1 MILKNFFSKFN
12 KTKMNN
18 TNRLEEPLLTDD
30 NSRFT
35 QLPLKY
41 PLLQKAFE
49 THESMFWSAKEIP
62 YSDDV
67 NDWESL
73 SDNERFFIENIL
85 GFFAGADG
93 IVLENLI
100 KNFCVEV
107 KAPEARNFYAFQG
120 MIENVHAMTYALLLD
135 TFVKNPKR
143 KEELFNAIDTIPAVQ
158 KKANWAL
165 KWMNNGRPFEER
177 LLAFA
182 IVEGLYFSSSFASIF
197 WLKSRNKMTKALGKS
212 NELISRDESLHTN
225 FAILLYNHLNN
236 KVSQETIEEILSDA
250 VDIEIEFITESIPC
264 RLIGMNSDLMTQY
277 IKYVADRLLVQLD
290 FQKIYNEENPF
301 DFMKSFGLENK
312 SNFFEVHVSEY
323 LHSSSA
329 ACKED
334 SWDFGEAEFSA

>member
-1 MILKNFFSKFN
+1 
-12 KTKMNN
+12 MNSN
-18 TNRLEEPLLTDD
+18 NRLEEPLLTED

-49 THESMFWSAKEIP
+49 QHESMFWSAKEID
-62 YSDDV
+62 YSADL

-143 KEELFNAIDTIPAVQ
+143 KEELFNAIDTIPAVE

-182 IVEGLYFSSSFASIF
+182 IVEGVFFSASFASIF
-197 WLKSRNKMTKALGKS
+197 WLKSRNKMVKALGKS
-212 NELISRDESLHTN
+212 NELISRDEGLHTN
-225 FAILLYNHLNN
+225 FAILLYQHLNN
-236 KVSQETIEEILSDA
+236 KVSQERIEEILREA
-250 VDIEIEFITESIPC
+250 VEIEIEFITLSIPC

-290 FQKIYNEENPF
+290 FKKIYNEENPF
-301 DFMKSFGLENK
+301 DFMKTFGLENK
-312 SNFFEVHVSEY
+312 TNFFEQRTTEYVHASTA
-323 LHSSSA
+323 SA
-329 ACKED
+329 RDD
-334 SWDFGEAEFSA
+334 SWDFADEADVFG

>member
-1 MILKNFFSKFN
+1 
-12 KTKMNN
+12 MNSN
-18 TNRLEEPLLTDD
+18 NRLEEPLLTED

-49 THESMFWSAKEIP
+49 QHESMFWSAKEID
-62 YSDDV
+62 YSADL

-143 KEELFNAIDTIPAVQ
+143 KEELFNAIDTIPAVE

-182 IVEGLYFSSSFASIF
+182 IVEGVFFSASFASIF
-197 WLKSRNKMTKALGKS
+197 WLKSRNKMVKALGKS
-212 NELISRDESLHTN
+212 NELISRDEGLHTN
-225 FAILLYNHLNN
+225 FAILLYQHLNN
-236 KVSQETIEEILSDA
+236 KVSQERIEEILRES
-250 VDIEIEFITESIPC
+250 VEIEIEFITLSIPC

-277 IKYVADRLLVQLD
+277 VKYVADRLLVQLD
-290 FQKIYNEENPF
+290 FKKIYNEENPF
-301 DFMKSFGLENK
+301 DFMKTFGLENK
-312 SNFFEVHVSEY
+312 TNFFEQRTTEYVHASTA
-323 LHSSSA
+323 SA
-329 ACKED
+329 RDD
-334 SWDFGEAEFSA
+334 SWDFADEADVFG

>member
-1 MILKNFFSKFN
+1 MQN
-12 KTKMNN
+12 MNS
-18 TNRLEEPLLTDD
+18 NRLEEPLLTDD
-30 NSRFT
+30 NGRFT

-49 THESMFWSAKEIP
+49 QHESMFWSAKEID
-62 YSDDV
+62 YSADL

-120 MIENVHAMTYALLLD
+120 MIENVHAITYALLLD

-143 KEELFNAIDTIPAVQ
+143 KEELFSAIDTIPAVE

-165 KWMNNGRPFEER
+165 KWMNNDRPFEER

-182 IVEGLYFSSSFASIF
+182 VVEGVFFSASFASIF

-212 NELISRDESLHTN
+212 NELISRDEGLHCS

-236 KVSQETIEEILSDA
+236 KVSQERIEEILREA
-250 VDIEIEFITESIPC
+250 VEIEIEFITLSIPC

-290 FQKIYNEENPF
+290 FNKIYNEENPF
-301 DFMKSFGLENK
+301 DFMKAFGLENK
-312 SNFFEVHVSEY
+312 SNFFETRVSEY

-334 SWDFGEAEFSA
+334 SWDFGETEFSA

>member
-1 MILKNFFSKFN
+1 
-12 KTKMNN
+12 MNSN
-18 TNRLEEPLLTDD
+18 NRLEEPLLTED

-49 THESMFWSAKEIP
+49 QHESMFWSAKEID
-62 YSDDV
+62 YSADL

-143 KEELFNAIDTIPAVQ
+143 KEELFNAIDTIPAVE

-182 IVEGLYFSSSFASIF
+182 IVEGVFFSASFASIF
-197 WLKSRNKMTKALGKS
+197 WLKSRNKMVKALGKS
-212 NELISRDESLHTN
+212 NELISRDEGLHTN
-225 FAILLYNHLNN
+225 FAILLYQHLNN
-236 KVSQETIEEILSDA
+236 KVSQERIEEILREA
-250 VDIEIEFITESIPC
+250 VEIEIEFITLSIPC

-277 IKYVADRLLVQLD
+277 VKYVADRLLVQLD
-290 FQKIYNEENPF
+290 FKKIYNEENPF
-301 DFMKSFGLENK
+301 DFMKTFGLENK
-312 SNFFEVHVSEY
+312 TNFFEQRTTEYVHASTA
-323 LHSSSA
+323 SA
-329 ACKED
+329 RDD
-334 SWDFGEAEFSA
+334 SWDFADEVDVFG